1 MMTTKQSLQTWIDYL
16 HQLKSIDIDN
26 NECSNDRDDGNNS
39 TDDDNRDDDKMKK
52 ISSVLREEC
61 DMLTAIFADSF
72 RYTIHPLAKSLSSSS
87 PYYCELI
94 LTINLQPSH
103 NQHSIINYVLSSS
116 NDNRNSKSYN
126 ISQLDFIIIIHSNM
140 LYPSSL
146 PIMLLKLKGDKDN
159 DKSTSTTTAASQSP
173 HKNLYLSHIHDNLL
187 RKASDLIDCQQ
198 NDNGLIY
205 ELYVHLQSLLEA
217 DYVDDN
223 TILSPPVS
231 SSSSLSSSW
240 QSVVVSTKSDLQSS
254 IEKIKKMMLHDDVDD
269 CDDITDE
276 VANADDCI
284 GGDQED
290 IKHDLDDN
298 SSVSS
303 FSTTTTNTINKT
315 NSSYQSKNT
324 SNNKSK
330 STTHQNIPNFWSLS
344 FNSSDSSQNTYRKL
358 ENPELLR
365 TRKNLPAWNSK
376 QSLIEMMAKNQAIVL
391 TGIMMI
397 VLMLLLL
404 MMIVLMVMIKI
415 MIMLLL
421 MLSIFRCLS

>member
-1 MMTTKQSLQTWIDYL
+1 
-16 HQLKSIDIDN
+16 
-26 NECSNDRDDGNNS
+26 
-39 TDDDNRDDDKMKK
+39 
-52 ISSVLREEC
+52 
-61 DMLTAIFADSF
+61 
-72 RYTIHPLAKSLSSSS
+72 
-87 PYYCELI
+87 
-94 LTINLQPSH
+94 
-103 NQHSIINYVLSSS
+103 
-116 NDNRNSKSYN
+116 
-126 ISQLDFIIIIHSNM
+126 M

-146 PIMLLKLKGDKDN
+146 PIILLKLKGDIDN
-159 DKSTSTTTAASQSP
+159 DKSTSTTTATSQSP

-205 ELYVHLQSLLEA
+205 ELYVHLQSLLET

-223 TILSPPVS
+223 TMLSPPVS
-231 SSSSLSSSW
+231 SSSSQSLSSS
-240 QSVVVSTKSDLQSS
+240 SVEVSTKSDLQSS

-269 CDDITDE
+269 CDDNTDE

-284 GGDQED
+284 GGDQEV
-290 IKHDLDDN
+290 INHDLDDN

-303 FSTTTTNTINKT
+303 FSTTTATTINKT
-315 NSSYQSKNT
+315 NSNYQSKNIT
-324 SNNKSK
+324 NNKSK

-344 FNSSDSSQNTYRKL
+344 FNSSDSNQNTYRKV

-376 QSLIEMMAKNQAIVL
+376 QTLIEMMAKNQAIVL

-404 MMIVLMVMIKI
+404 LLMMMMMMMMMMMIVLMVMIKI